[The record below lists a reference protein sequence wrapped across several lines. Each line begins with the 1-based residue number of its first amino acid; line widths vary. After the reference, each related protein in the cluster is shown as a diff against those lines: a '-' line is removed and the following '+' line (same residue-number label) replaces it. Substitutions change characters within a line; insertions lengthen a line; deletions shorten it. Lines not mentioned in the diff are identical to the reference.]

1 MEERISDRIT
11 KFKGENNM
19 TDYDVENIILTM
31 ADMVRENRIL
41 RAENQ
46 RLQKVEEE
54 YNKSV
59 FDRCRASEEA
69 SQNML
74 KAALIGITK
83 GKDNMKIVKDMIEY
97 L

>member
-1 MEERISDRIT
+1 
-11 KFKGENNM
+11 M
-19 TDYDVENIILTM
+19 TDYDIETIVLTM

-46 RLQKVEEE
+46 RLRKVEED
-54 YNKSV
+54 YHKSI
-59 FDRCRASEEA
+59 FDKCRASEKA

-74 KAALIGITK
+74 KAALLGTVE
-83 GKDNMKIVKDMIEY
+83 GKDMIEY

>member
-1 MEERISDRIT
+1 
-11 KFKGENNM
+11 M

-74 KAALIGITK
+74 KAALIGIGTGK
-83 GKDNMKIVKDMIEY
+83 GDIELVRDMIEY

>member
-1 MEERISDRIT
+1 
-11 KFKGENNM
+11 M
-19 TDYDVENIILTM
+19 TDYDVETIVLTM

-46 RLQKVEEE
+46 RLRKVEED
-54 YNKSV
+54 YHKSI
-59 FDRCRASEEA
+59 FDKCRASEKA

-74 KAALIGITK
+74 KAALLGTVE
-83 GKDNMKIVKDMIEY
+83 GKDMIEY

>member
-1 MEERISDRIT
+1 
-11 KFKGENNM
+11 M

-31 ADMVRENRIL
+31 ADIVIENRIL

-46 RLQKVEEE
+46 RLREVEED
-54 YNKSV
+54 YHKSI
-59 FDRCRASEEA
+59 FDKCRASEKA

-74 KAALIGITK
+74 KAALIGIGT
-83 GKDNMKIVKDMIEY
+83 GKSDIELAKDMIEY